1 MKKNVK
7 VRIIDLIKDFCYSSM
22 SLIIMNVVL
31 QFIIYPY
38 ISKRVGQDEFGI
50 IITLV
55 SVVIMCATTFGSS
68 LNYSRVVQHSDEKDS
83 NSDSDNNNSSNNSE
97 ENDEEDINIKLIKG
111 NYFIFAKTN
120 KKKLISVPKSSKQPG
135 AQLEIDNYTK
145 GGSRQFEIEPIEEEG
160 MFRIKSVISGLYWKI
175 KEGFKQDEV
184 IQDELDEESN
194 EFKWI
199 IETKEDDN
207 KCVYIKSAVGGKDC
221 EDFYLII
228 DGYVPKPHAKIVI
241 GPYEQ
246 SQKFML
252 CRKV

>member
-1 MKKNVK
+1 
-7 VRIIDLIKDFCYSSM
+7 
-22 SLIIMNVVL
+22 MNL
-31 QFIIYPY
+31 SYG
-38 ISKRVGQDEFGI
+38 K
-50 IITLV
+50 
-55 SVVIMCATTFGSS
+55 
-68 LNYSRVVQHSDEKDS
+68 
-83 NSDSDNNNSSNNSE
+83 SDNQELPSS
-97 ENDEEDINIKLIKG
+97 
-111 NYFIFAKTN
+111 F
-120 KKKLISVPKSSKQPG
+120 
-135 AQLEIDNYTK
+135 
-145 GGSRQFEIEPIEEEG
+145 EEG
-160 MFRIKSVISGLYWKI
+160 HNENITQWKI
-175 KEGFKQDEV
+175 KEGYKQDEV

>member
-1 MKKNVK
+1 MKNKKGKYNKNNK
-7 VRIIDLIKDFCYSSM
+7 K
-22 SLIIMNVVL
+22 
-31 QFIIYPY
+31 Q
-38 ISKRVGQDEFGI
+38 
-50 IITLV
+50 
-55 SVVIMCATTFGSS
+55 
-68 LNYSRVVQHSDEKDS
+68 KDS
-83 NSDSDNNNSSNNSE
+83 DDEAYEKNNSSNDSEDNNSNNSD
-97 ENDEEDINIKLIKG
+97 ENEAEDINIKLLKG

-135 AQLEIDNYTK
+135 VQLEIDNFTK
-145 GGSRQFEIEPIEEEG
+145 GSSRQFEIEPIEDEG

-184 IQDELDEESN
+184 IQDELDKESD

-199 IETKEDDN
+199 FETKDDDN
-207 KCVYIKSAVGGKDC
+207 KCLYIKSAVGGKES
-221 EDFYLII
+221 EDFYVVI

-241 GPYEQ
+241 GSYEP

>member
-1 MKKNVK
+1 MKNKKSKNNKSKKNK
-7 VRIIDLIKDFCYSSM
+7 
-22 SLIIMNVVL
+22 N
-31 QFIIYPY
+31 
-38 ISKRVGQDEFGI
+38 E
-50 IITLV
+50 
-55 SVVIMCATTFGSS
+55 
-68 LNYSRVVQHSDEKDS
+68 SDEENS
-83 NSDSDNNNSSNNSE
+83 NSNSNNNSSNNDS
-97 ENDEEDINIKLIKG
+97 ENDAEDINIKLIKG

-135 AQLEIDNYTK
+135 VQLEIDNFTK
-145 GGSRQFEIEPIEEEG
+145 GSSRQFEIEPIEEEN

-184 IQDELDEESN
+184 IQDELNEESD

-199 IETKEDDN
+199 FETKEDDN
-207 KCVYIKSAVGGKDC
+207 KCIYIKSAVGGKDS
-221 EDFYLII
+221 EDFYINI

-241 GPYEQ
+241 GPYEP

>member
-1 MKKNVK
+1 MKNKKGKNNKSKKNQN
-7 VRIIDLIKDFCYSSM
+7 D
-22 SLIIMNVVL
+22 
-31 QFIIYPY
+31 
-38 ISKRVGQDEFGI
+38 
-50 IITLV
+50 
-55 SVVIMCATTFGSS
+55 
-68 LNYSRVVQHSDEKDS
+68 SDEEDNYNKNNNDS
-83 NSDSDNNNSSNNSE
+83 NSNSTNSDN
-97 ENDEEDINIKLIKG
+97 ENEAEDINIKSIKG

-135 AQLEIDNYTK
+135 VQLEIDNFTK
-145 GGSRQFEIEPIEEEG
+145 GSSRQFEIEPIEEEI

-184 IQDELDEESN
+184 IQDELDEESD

-199 IETKEDDN
+199 FETKEDDN
-207 KCVYIKSAVGGKDC
+207 KCIYIKSAVGGRES
-221 EDFYLII
+221 EDFYIII

-241 GPYEQ
+241 GPYEP

>member
-1 MKKNVK
+1 MKNKKGKNNKPKKNQ
-7 VRIIDLIKDFCYSSM
+7 KDSD
-22 SLIIMNVVL
+22 
-31 QFIIYPY
+31 
-38 ISKRVGQDEFGI
+38 DE
-50 IITLV
+50 
-55 SVVIMCATTFGSS
+55 
-68 LNYSRVVQHSDEKDS
+68 EKYNKNQNDS
-83 NSDSDNNNSSNNSE
+83 NSNSDNNSDS
-97 ENDEEDINIKLIKG
+97 ENDAEDINIKLIKG

-135 AQLEIDNYTK
+135 VQLEIDNFTK
-145 GGSRQFEIEPIEEEG
+145 GSSRQFEIEPIEEEG

-184 IQDELDEESN
+184 IQDELDEDSD

-199 IETKEDDN
+199 FETKEDDN
-207 KCVYIKSAVGGKDC
+207 KCIYIKSAVGGKDS
-221 EDFYLII
+221 EDFYITI

-241 GPYEQ
+241 GPYEP

>member
-1 MKKNVK
+1 MKNKKGKYNKNNK
-7 VRIIDLIKDFCYSSM
+7 KKKDTDDDV
-22 SLIIMNVVL
+22 ND
-31 QFIIYPY
+31 Q
-38 ISKRVGQDEFGI
+38 
-50 IITLV
+50 
-55 SVVIMCATTFGSS
+55 
-68 LNYSRVVQHSDEKDS
+68 NNS
-83 NSDSDNNNSSNNSE
+83 NNDSDNNNSNSDD
-97 ENDEEDINIKLIKG
+97 ENEAEDINIKLIKG

-135 AQLEIDNYTK
+135 VQLEIDNFTK
-145 GGSRQFEIEPIEEEG
+145 GSSRQFEIEPIEEEG

-184 IQDELDEESN
+184 IQDELDEESD

-199 IETKEDDN
+199 FETKDDDN
-207 KCVYIKSAVGGKDC
+207 KCLYIKSAFGGKDS
-221 EDFYLII
+221 EEFYVII

-241 GPYEQ
+241 GPYEP

>member
-1 MKKNVK
+1 MKNKKGKYNKNNK
-7 VRIIDLIKDFCYSSM
+7 KRKDTDDDV
-22 SLIIMNVVL
+22 ND
-31 QFIIYPY
+31 Q
-38 ISKRVGQDEFGI
+38 
-50 IITLV
+50 
-55 SVVIMCATTFGSS
+55 
-68 LNYSRVVQHSDEKDS
+68 NNS
-83 NSDSDNNNSSNNSE
+83 NNDSDNNNSNSDG
-97 ENDEEDINIKLIKG
+97 ENEAEDINIKLIKG

-135 AQLEIDNYTK
+135 VQLEIDNFTK
-145 GGSRQFEIEPIEEEG
+145 GSSRQFEIEPIEEEG

-184 IQDELDEESN
+184 IQDELDEESD

-199 IETKEDDN
+199 FETKDDDN
-207 KCVYIKSAVGGKDC
+207 KCLYIKSAFGGKDS
-221 EDFYLII
+221 EDFYVII

-241 GPYEQ
+241 GPYEP